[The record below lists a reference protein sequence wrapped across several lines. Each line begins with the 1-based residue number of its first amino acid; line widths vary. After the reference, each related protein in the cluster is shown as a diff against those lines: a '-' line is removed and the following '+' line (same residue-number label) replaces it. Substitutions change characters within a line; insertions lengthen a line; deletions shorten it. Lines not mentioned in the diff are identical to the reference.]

1 MRCWLARLPACP
13 IASLPSYRI
22 NLSPGRAFRHTGPT
36 KELVLCGRTRGTAPL
51 RLGSRHAPIDQT
63 GAVSPSPA
71 GASHD
76 RLPALPF
83 RTCPFRPHITLLA
96 LSGSANLSGIFA
108 LHHVDQ
114 DRLPNPLHTA
124 TAEGGK
130 GFAEKA
136 ALAQALSGPS
146 LGRPRLCPGTKGS
159 LSRGFPCT
167 NHHGL
172 PPRASPSVAWVTC
185 LPKESAGFYRH
196 SH

>member
-13 IASLPSYRI
+13 LASLPSYRI
-22 NLSPGRAFRHTGPT
+22 NLSPGRAFRHTRPT

-76 RLPALPF
+76 RLPAWPF
-83 RTCPFRPHITLLA
+83 WTCPFRPHITLLA
-96 LSGSANLSGIFA
+96 LSGSATCPGSLPCIMLTKTANPPHSTRQPPRGGRVSPRR
-108 LHHVDQ
+108 LHWPRPCQGPPSVG
-114 DRLPNPLHTA
+114 P
-124 TAEGGK
+124 
-130 GFAEKA
+130 GF
-136 ALAQALSGPS
+136 
-146 LGRPRLCPGTKGS
+146 CPGTKGS

-172 PPRASPSVAWVTC
+172 PPQAFPSVAWVTC

>member
-1 MRCWLARLPACP
+1 MLQLTRLVP
-13 IASLPSYRI
+13 
-22 NLSPGRAFRHTGPT
+22 F
-36 KELVLCGRTRGTAPL
+36 
-51 RLGSRHAPIDQT
+51 
-63 GAVSPSPA
+63 SPSLA
-71 GASHD
+71 GDSHD
-76 RLPALPF
+76 RLPAWPF

-146 LGRPRLCPGTKGS
+146 PGLAQAVPRDQGFS
-159 LSRGFPCT
+159 ESRIPT
-167 NHHGL
+167 H
-172 PPRASPSVAWVTC
+172 
-185 LPKESAGFYRH
+185 
-196 SH
+196 